1 MKPITFQE
9 WETKFYRRVFSGPVA
24 SGEVTLD
31 EDEGFTFYDTGAVKD
46 SEGDFIVKL
55 DQISEK

>member
-9 WETKFYRRVFSGPVA
+9 WETKFYRRVFAGPVA
-24 SGEVTLD
+24 SGEVELG